1 MKHGDLVNF
10 LGSDPRYNCE
20 KCGFVHSPE
29 LPGCDGLRGPPPT
42 AETMWQWREARGVNT
57 NPIEMIKPPS
67 ALGHQEGGDHYK
79 ALKIQ
84 PIEYIHANGIPFA
97 EGSVIK
103 YVTRWRAKNGVAD
116 LKKAR
121 HFLDLLIELEEKAR
135 V

>member
-1 MKHGDLVNF
+1 MKHGDFTAAYCALC
-10 LGSDPRYNCE
+10 STAHAIDDPD
-20 KCGFVHSPE
+20 
-29 LPGCDGLRGPPPT
+29 CDGLRQPVPLGF
-42 AETMWQWREARGVNT
+42 MKMRVV
-57 NPIEMIKPPS
+57 PS

-84 PIEYIHANGIPFA
+84 PIEFIHANGIPFA

-103 YVTRWRAKNGVAD
+103 YVTRWRAKNGLAD

-135 V
+135 G